1 MKGFIYLPT
10 MKKNSLFLILAVG
23 VLSLCGGCK
32 KQEPLPA
39 DSDSSESV
47 IPLTVW
53 SGEEDE
59 ALYNLDIC
67 SATDCTGLIPAMP
80 QSANE
85 ISSYE
90 ELYHFLPR
98 AKD

>member
-1 MKGFIYLPT
+1 MTQNKD
-10 MKKNSLFLILAVG
+10 A
-23 VLSLCGGCK
+23 
-32 KQEPLPA
+32 KQAQAGLR
-39 DSDSSESV
+39 DRFSD
-47 IPLTVW
+47 I
-53 SGEEDE
+53 GEEDE

>member
-1 MKGFIYLPT
+1 MN
-10 MKKNSLFLILAVG
+10 KK
-23 VLSLCGGCK
+23 
-32 KQEPLPA
+32 
-39 DSDSSESV
+39 DSYTQAGLGDRFCSTS
-47 IPLTVW
+47 
-53 SGEEDE
+53 EEDE

-85 ISSYE
+85 ITSYE

>member
-1 MKGFIYLPT
+1 MAQN
-10 MKKNSLFLILAVG
+10 KK
-23 VLSLCGGCK
+23 
-32 KQEPLPA
+32 
-39 DSDSSESV
+39 DSYTQAGLQNRFYD
-47 IPLTVW
+47 TA
-53 SGEEDE
+53 EEDE

-85 ISSYE
+85 ITSYE